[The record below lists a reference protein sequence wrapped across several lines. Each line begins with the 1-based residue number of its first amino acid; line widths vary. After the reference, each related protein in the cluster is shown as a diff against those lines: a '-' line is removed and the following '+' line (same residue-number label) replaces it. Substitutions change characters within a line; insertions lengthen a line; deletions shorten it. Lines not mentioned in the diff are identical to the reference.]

1 MYEYRPQHTNNRAR
15 MLVLGL
21 AALAASALI
30 SSAFVPKY
38 PFILQSL
45 GLLLLLPTV
54 QLLTRFVVTQY
65 LYRITPYE
73 SGEVDLEIF
82 AYRGGNKKQL
92 VCRVGLEEIT
102 AVTPL
107 SAQNKK
113 PQNGVCRYNYC
124 PDLAP
129 ERAGVLS
136 ITNADGDCEILF
148 SPDEKLT
155 AIIEQAIRQ
164 SNE

>member
-1 MYEYRPQHTNNRAR
+1 MYEHRTQHTNNRAR

-21 AALAASALI
+21 AALAASALVG
-30 SSAFVPKY
+30 SAFVPKY

-54 QLLTRFVVTQY
+54 QLLTRFVITQY

-82 AYRGGNKKQL
+82 AYRGGNSMQL

-102 AVTPL
+102 AVAPL
-107 SAQNKK
+107 SEQTKK
-113 PQNGVCRYNYC
+113 PAGGMRRYN
-124 PDLAP
+124 
-129 ERAGVLS
+129 
-136 ITNADGDCEILF
+136 
-148 SPDEKLT
+148 
-155 AIIEQAIRQ
+155 
-164 SNE
+164 

>member
-15 MLVLGL
+15 LLVLGL
-21 AALAASALI
+21 AALAATALI
-30 SSAFVPKY
+30 GSAAVPKY

-54 QLLTRFVVTQY
+54 QLLTRFVITQY

-73 SGEVDLEIF
+73 SGEIDLEIF
-82 AYRGGNKKQL
+82 AYRGGNKMQL
-92 VCRVGLEEIT
+92 VCRIGLEEIT
-102 AVTPL
+102 AVMPL

-113 PQNGVCRYNYC
+113 PKNGVCRYNYC

-129 ERAGVLS
+129 ERASVLS
-136 ITNADGDCEILF
+136 ITNTDGDCEILF
-148 SPDEKLT
+148 SPDEGMLEILNRK
-155 AIIEQAIRQ
+155 
-164 SNE
+164 